1 MLLSLAASV
10 STLVGGL
17 AESTAARSRSQA
29 PGLPAQRQA
38 EQVSLYDASQKEKSL
53 MGALGVA
60 HAVWSRLSDLL
71 GRNGT
76 GAGQDRG
83 RLQSSDSQQAA
94 AQRLEL
100 SRDAADASPPA
111 EAQPQHQLHVNST
124 GGENGKQN
132 VPLHDEWGRAIL
144 QFRASGRNHTHASGV
159 LNGETQGLS
168 STNAAE
174 QEAAGSPGAIL
185 WVRKDPEE
193 QQGASAASD
202 AVSPTILWRRDHA
215 NDHVREKGTE
225 EAVVPVRLRRS
236 RLRRHDVSVESLLD
250 NVE

>member
-10 STLVGGL
+10 STLISGL
-17 AESTAARSRSQA
+17 AESTAARSRLQA
-29 PGLPAQRQA
+29 PARPEQRRA
-38 EQVSLYDASQKEKSL
+38 EQLYPNEARQHERSLVGGPA
-53 MGALGVA
+53 VA
-60 HAVWSRLSDLL
+60 HAMWIRLSNML
-71 GRNGT
+71 GRSGT
-76 GAGQDRG
+76 GGSQGGGQS
-83 RLQSSDSQQAA
+83 QPADSPQAA
-94 AQRLEL
+94 TQHREL
-100 SRDAADASPPA
+100 SRDAADATLSA

-132 VPLHDEWGRAIL
+132 IPLHDEWGRAIL
-144 QFRASGRNHTHASGV
+144 QFRASGRNHTQASGV

-168 STNAAE
+168 STSAAE
-174 QEAAGSPGAIL
+174 QKAVGSPGAIL

-193 QQGASAASD
+193 QQGADAALD
-202 AVSPTILWRRDHA
+202 AASPTILWRRDHA